1 MLNQVVLVGRLTE
14 IKRENEYTIE
24 IELAVPRSFKNED
37 GIYDTD
43 YIKCMVN
50 GNVAKNTEE
59 YCNKGDLVGIKGRVQ
74 AIDNDIELIAEKI
87 TFLTSKKEN
96 EMAKDD
102 E

>member
-1 MLNQVVLVGRLTE
+1 MLNQVVLVGRLTK

-59 YCNKGDLVGIKGRVQ
+59 YCNKGDLEGIKGRVQ
-74 AIDNDIELIAEKI
+74 SIDNDIELIAEKI

>member
-24 IELAVPRSFKNED
+24 IELAVPRSFKNAD

-74 AIDNDIELIAEKI
+74 EKDGIMNIIAEKI
-87 TFLTSKKEN
+87 TFLSSKKEDDDN
-96 EMAKDD
+96 E
-102 E
+102 

>member
-59 YCNKGDLVGIKGRVQ
+59 YCKKGDLVGIKGRVQ
-74 AIDNDIELIAEKI
+74 AKDGKIDIIAERI
-87 TFLTSKKEN
+87 TFLSNKKE
-96 EMAKDD
+96 D
-102 E
+102 ENND

>member
-59 YCNKGDLVGIKGRVQ
+59 YCKKGDLIGIKGRIQVK
-74 AIDNDIELIAEKI
+74 DDIMNIIAERI
-87 TFLTSKKEN
+87 TFLSSKKV
-96 EMAKDD
+96 D
-102 E
+102 EE

>member
-14 IKRENEYTIE
+14 IKRENEYTIG

-50 GNVAKNTEE
+50 GNIAKNTEE
-59 YCNKGDLVGIKGRVQ
+59 YCKKGYLVGIKGRVQ
-74 AIDNDIELIAEKI
+74 AKDGKIDIIAEKI
-87 TFLTSKKEN
+87 TFLSSKKVDEN
-96 EMAKDD
+96 ND
-102 E
+102 